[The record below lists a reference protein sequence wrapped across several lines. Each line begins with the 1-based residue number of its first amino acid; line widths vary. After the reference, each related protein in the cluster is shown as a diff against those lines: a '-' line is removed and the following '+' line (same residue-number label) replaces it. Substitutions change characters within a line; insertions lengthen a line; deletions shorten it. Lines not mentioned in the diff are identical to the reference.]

1 MENVSIYLND
11 KKYIRTRWLIINN
24 VVSLQTGGRGQHC
37 VAGGEGVCT
46 SVVGPG
52 GAHVS
57 TISAMA
63 RQKLRRHVHQGT
75 DAGKQFRCDFIGYFY

>member
-1 MENVSIYLND
+1 M
-11 KKYIRTRWLIINN
+11 NN

-46 SVVGPG
+46 SVLGAG

-63 RQKLRRHVHQGT
+63 RQKLRRHVHERT
-75 DAGKQFRCDFIGYFY
+75 DAGNKNITARFVFYIFGCDFVGYFY